1 MGSIPALSLWPS
13 KMTEFL
19 STGCL
24 GPRGE
29 PVEVRINGEGRCG
42 PERLA
47 GDPENTGSVGLGFG
61 GGSSLVFQRPD
72 EGRESLV
79 SPTGSRKAFF
89 PGACLACVLELLGVS

>member
-29 PVEVRINGEGRCG
+29 PVEVRING
-42 PERLA
+42 
-47 GDPENTGSVGLGFG
+47 DGL
-61 GGSSLVFQRPD
+61 
-72 EGRESLV
+72 
-79 SPTGSRKAFF
+79 
-89 PGACLACVLELLGVS
+89 